1 MLKIVWPLLA
11 SVALSGCSHSTP
23 SQSELKQT
31 LQDAAL
37 DHIAING
44 MNLPRDA
51 FSLNDINVLAV
62 DKRMVGDTPHFHVT
76 ANTSITLE
84 KSGSEIIREVG
95 RSGSNRDMGS
105 ILALRQFVSGMGVT
119 IQQGIKFNYAIDAD
133 VISSDGKYV
142 VDEGS
147 ITQQ

>member
-1 MLKIVWPLLA
+1 MLKIIGLA
-11 SVALSGCSHSTP
+11 LVSVALCGCGHSAP
-23 SQSELKQT
+23 SESELKQT

-44 MNLPRDA
+44 MNLPRNA
-51 FSLNDINVLAV
+51 FTLNDINVLSI

-95 RSGSNRDMGS
+95 RGGSNRDMGS

-119 IQQGIKFNYAIDAD
+119 IQQGTKFNYAIDAD

-142 VDEGS
+142 VDNGS